1 MRILIAEPDTMRQRQ
16 LRTILSSIGHR
27 SADIDTVSDQRGVTS
42 SVRKKRYDVIF
53 VSHCPAEGLDALKVV
68 TDLKAGSSKSVP
80 VVLFS
85 TAMDRELVLGAN
97 QAGANGFLGYPFS
110 VNDVE
115 GAVNTAV
122 KRNA

>member
-1 MRILIAEPDTMRQRQ
+1 MRILIAEPDAMRQRQ

-27 SADIDTVSDQRGVTS
+27 SADIDTVVDQRGLNS
-42 SVRKKRYDVIF
+42 NIRKKRYDIIF
-53 VSHCPAEGLDALKVV
+53 LSHAPLDGMDAIKLVG
-68 TDLKAGSSKSVP
+68 DLKAGSSKSVP

-85 TAMDRELVLGAN
+85 TMMDRELVLGAN

-115 GAVNTAV
+115 GAVKTAI
-122 KRNA
+122 KRVG

>member
-1 MRILIAEPDTMRQRQ
+1 MRILIAEPDAMRQRQ

-27 SADIDTVSDQRGVTS
+27 SADIDTVPDQRGLTS
-42 SVRKKRYDVIF
+42 NVRKKRYDIIF
-53 VSHCPAEGLDALKVV
+53 LSHAPTEGLDALKVV
-68 TDLKAGSSKSVP
+68 ADLKSGTSKSVP

-85 TAMDRELVLGAN
+85 TMMDRDLVLGAN

-115 GAVNTAV
+115 GAVKTAL
-122 KRNA
+122 KRVG